1 MCSGD
6 RLVADFVAGTGA
18 RPGLPG
24 ELEVHLTTTV

>member
-18 RPGLPG
+18 RPGLSERLRRG
-24 ELEVHLTTTV
+24 G